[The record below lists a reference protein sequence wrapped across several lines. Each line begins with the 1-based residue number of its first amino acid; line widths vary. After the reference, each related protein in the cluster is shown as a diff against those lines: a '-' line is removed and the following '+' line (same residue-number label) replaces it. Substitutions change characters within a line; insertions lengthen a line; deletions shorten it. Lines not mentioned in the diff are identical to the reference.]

1 MNAYPWLV
9 WLHVIGAFVFALGHG
24 TSAVVSFRVR
34 GERERARIAALLDV
48 SQVSQAVMYVGLLL
62 LLVGG
67 IAAGVVGQW
76 FGQLWLWAAI
86 GALVV
91 VLMAMYSIASPYY
104 GRLRGALGQQ
114 GYQRKGDPPA
124 PLPDADLVVLL
135 DSRRPEVLAAIGIVG
150 LAIILWLM
158 VFKPV

>member
-9 WLHVIGAFVFALGHG
+9 WLHVVGAFVFALGHG

-34 GERERARIAALLDV
+34 GERERASIVALLDV
-48 SQVSQAVMYVGLLL
+48 SQVSQAVMYVGLFVLL
-62 LLVGG
+62 ASG

-86 GALVV
+86 ATLVV
-91 VLMAMYSIASPYY
+91 VLVAMYSIASPYY
-104 GRLRGALGQQ
+104 GQLRGRLGQKAFQ
-114 GYQRKGDPPA
+114 PKGESPN
-124 PLPDADLVVLL
+124 PLTDAELVALL
-135 DSRRPEVLAAIGIVG
+135 DSRRPEVLAAIGTLG

-158 VFKPV
+158 VFKPA